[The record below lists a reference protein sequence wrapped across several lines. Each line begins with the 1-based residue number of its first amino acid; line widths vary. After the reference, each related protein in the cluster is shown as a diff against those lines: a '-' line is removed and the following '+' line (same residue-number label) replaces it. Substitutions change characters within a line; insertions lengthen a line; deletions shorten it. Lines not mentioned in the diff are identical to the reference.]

1 MRHWIKQI
9 LIYGALFSIAIG
21 ICVASKRYLPY
32 PNIFDSVVKIEVIGI
47 DGKWRGSG
55 IFIRDNIILTAGHMV
70 NGVELI
76 DITLKSGEVVYGKSW
91 YFEDPNLTD
100 LGIIV
105 VDTKNVEP
113 TIKFSD
119 AKIGESVDAIG
130 NPFGYYPYVTRGIVS
145 ALSVNEDFFGCK
157 NLLMVDC
164 PLNPGNS
171 GCPIINFRDELVG
184 IAVGGMSYSDG
195 IGFVVPAKI
204 CEAVLEKYLAIQ
216 ELERLN

>member
-1 MRHWIKQI
+1 MRNWIKEI
-9 LIYGALFSIAIG
+9 LIYGALFSVAIG
-21 ICVASKRYLPY
+21 IVALKFHLSC
-32 PNIFDSVVKIEVIGI
+32 PNIFDSVVKIEVVGA
-47 DGKWRGSG
+47 DGDWQGSG
-55 IFIRDNIILTAGHMV
+55 VFVEDNLILTAGHMV
-70 NGVELI
+70 EGAELI

-91 YFEDPNLTD
+91 YLEDPNLTD

-145 ALSVNEDFFGCK
+145 ALNVDEDFFGCK

-171 GCPIINFRDELVG
+171 GCGLFNNRNELIG
-184 IAVGGMSYSDG
+184 IAVGGIPYSDG

-204 CEAVLEKYLAIQ
+204 CEAVLEKYLAIRYLE
-216 ELERLN
+216 ELD